1 MYSVK
6 LWICLP
12 ETNTVSSRINLMI
25 RCLKVTQRLKY
36 FDNSPTSPSYVCHKP
51 PYIQEEGLVIIH
63 RWIWITRALPVLL
76 VPSMHSGSDAH
87 HPLRVRRQQAA
98 GSAHYTPA
106 VPPTT
111 HLQHLPAP
119 QCCWSTT
126 ARMFLR
132 SWNLFTFNYK
142 INPTHPLSKDV
153 NIIN

>member
-36 FDNSPTSPSYVCHKP
+36 SDNSPTSPSYVCHKP

-98 GSAHYTPA
+98 GFAHYTPA

-111 HLQHLPAP
+111 HQQFRPLHTCSSAHHTPAAPPSTSVLLVHYSQDVSPVLKTFHL
-119 QCCWSTT
+119 
-126 ARMFLR
+126 
-132 SWNLFTFNYK
+132 
-142 INPTHPLSKDV
+142 
-153 NIIN
+153 